1 MNTIKPM
8 SAINLVLC
16 LSGEHCVMPEMIV
29 ETIKSNVGLWAT
41 VREYGKG
48 NATYEKVSES
58 LANYI

>member
-1 MNTIKPM
+1 M